1 MRNKCNDEL
10 VRGERRI
17 MFELKNKRL
26 SVLSEMVRPCEVAA
40 DIGTDHAH
48 LPIELVLSGK
58 CERVIACDV
67 KEGPL
72 AVAKKNISQYALGHC
87 IELRLG
93 FGLEVLEPGEC
104 SLITVAGMGGLMICD
119 ILERSENVA
128 RTASQLILQP
138 NTCEYD
144 LRKYLYE
151 NGYVIEDEK
160 GVRDGDHCYLAVSC
174 HKEENPEKLDEY
186 KKKIKE
192 NFPGNNIDNYFFA
205 GNVMAERK
213 DDEDVEFLKNLC
225 KKAERVLDGISL
237 SGEVLTEENSEK
249 KKKYTALCEFL
260 RRISG

>member
-1 MRNKCNDEL
+1 
-10 VRGERRI
+10 

-26 SVLSEMVRPCEVAA
+26 SVLSEMVRKCEVAA

-58 CERVIACDV
+58 CERVIACDI

-72 AVAKKNISQYALGHC
+72 AVAKKNISQYALNDR

-93 FGLEVLEPGEC
+93 FGLEVLAPGEC

-119 ILERSENVA
+119 ILERSEAVA
-128 RTASQLILQP
+128 ETASQLILQP

-174 HKEENPEKLDEY
+174 HKEKNAEKLDEY
-186 KKKIKE
+186 KKKIE
-192 NFPGNNIDNYFFA
+192 RDFSGNDLDNYFFA
-205 GNVMAERK
+205 GNVMTERK
-213 DDEDVEFLKNLC
+213 SGEDREFLLNLS
-225 KKAERVLDGISL
+225 KKAERVLGGISL
-237 SGEVLTEENSEK
+237 SGEALTEENSEK
-249 KKKYTALCEFL
+249 KRKYTELLEFL